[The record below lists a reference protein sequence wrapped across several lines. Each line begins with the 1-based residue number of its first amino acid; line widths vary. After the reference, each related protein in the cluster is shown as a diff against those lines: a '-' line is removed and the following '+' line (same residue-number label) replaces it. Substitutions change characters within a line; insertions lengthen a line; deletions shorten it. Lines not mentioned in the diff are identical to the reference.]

1 MDKFLSA
8 SISDVRRLCEYGFY
22 DYIIVGSG
30 IGGGVLAQS
39 LVEGSKS
46 AKILLI
52 ERGGAIF
59 STHSLN
65 GPRPHWSHDIPEG
78 PSQDVDIVYHALKTP
93 VNTVTQASHPY
104 LGGELYCLGGRGNVW
119 GLYSP
124 KVHPEELKGNFPEE
138 VSAYL
143 LEKGGYDRAY
153 RLLANDGDASLDR
166 PYPDNGAVGAHAVDK
181 ISQVIGNL
189 NEGTK
194 EWGSSFS
201 HCPLAAEFATRRPEE
216 ALYQFSMGAFSPVNW
231 ILDRVYNRDERLT
244 VLPNTRVMTVNRRPE
259 DLSKIVSLTVLDSAG
274 AEQEIPV
281 GKARV
286 ILSAGTLGSPSIA
299 LRSGLGEGC
308 LPATPSGNLVGRGL
322 TDHDLWGTRF
332 EVLQSPHLATLN
344 SQPLKLNSW
353 VKFGNDPVLINIAV
367 NANTFMGRTQAK
379 MPTVYLNEG
388 LSELSE
394 TEFKEELKKE
404 SVTRSV
410 VQIAFS
416 LGAQL
421 EDSNRVLNLPGPET
435 TVQIETIKDHSRHA
449 PLMQRL
455 ARDIGA
461 ALGRSTSGSDQQ
473 IPLPPVGKAGFGI
486 VAHEVGTMRMGT
498 GGKGVV
504 DENLK
509 VNGVENLYVCDLSVL
524 PFSPASNPTLTLVG
538 LTQRLADHLLRAA

>member
-39 LVEGSKS
+39 LLDGSKT
-46 AKILLI
+46 AKVLLI
-52 ERGGAIF
+52 ERGGPIF
-59 STHSLN
+59 STHCLN

-124 KVHPEELKGNFPEE
+124 RVHPEELEGYFPEE

-143 LEKGGYDRAY
+143 LQKGGYDRAY
-153 RLLANDGDASLDR
+153 RLLANDGHASLDR
-166 PYPDNGAVGAHAVDK
+166 PYPDNGAIGVSAVSK

-194 EWGSSFS
+194 DWGSSFS

-244 VLPNTRVMTVNRRPE
+244 VLPNTRVMTVNRQPE
-259 DLSKIVSLTVLDSAG
+259 DPSKIVSISVLDSSG
-274 AEQEIPV
+274 AEQQIPV
-281 GKARV
+281 GKAKV
-286 ILSAGTLGSPSIA
+286 VLSAGTLGSPSIA
-299 LRSGLGEGC
+299 LRSGLGDGC
-308 LPATPSGNLVGRGL
+308 IPAAISGTMVGRGL

-353 VKFGNDPVLINIAV
+353 VKFGNDPVLVNIAV

-379 MPTVYLNEG
+379 MPTVYLDEG
-388 LSELSE
+388 MGEVSEA
-394 TEFKEELKKE
+394 EFKEELKKE
-404 SVTRSV
+404 SVTKSV

-416 LGAQL
+416 LGAKL

-435 TVQIETIKDHSRHA
+435 TVQIETIRDHSAHA

-455 ARDIGA
+455 ARDIGT
-461 ALGRSTSGSDQQ
+461 ALGRSTAGANQE

-486 VAHEVGTMRMGT
+486 VAHEVGTMRMGKD
-498 GGKGVV
+498 GKGVV

-509 VNGVENLYVCDLSVL
+509 VNGVENLYVCDLSVF
-524 PFSPASNPTLTLVG
+524 PFSPASNPSLTLVA
-538 LTQRLADHLLRAA
+538 LAQRLADHLLRGA